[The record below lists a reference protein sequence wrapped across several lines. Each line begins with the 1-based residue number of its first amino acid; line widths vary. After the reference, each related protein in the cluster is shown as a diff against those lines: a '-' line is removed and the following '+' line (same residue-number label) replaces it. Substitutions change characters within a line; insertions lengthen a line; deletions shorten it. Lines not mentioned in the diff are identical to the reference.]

1 MAAITMA
8 LEWNI
13 WYPEWMIGD
22 GLPNRSVG
30 EEFSWEVEF
39 HPSQQLTKAVEQ
51 RKTAVPIPEYR
62 YCVMAELVCLSE
74 QACVIDFGLK
84 VVGEA
89 DSIASECRPGDYVTG
104 EVVLSLTHG
113 CVVPAEKTLEFV
125 SRKWRVNA
133 IQADITPHI
142 SLPDNPQF
150 FFRDESRIKYQSVWS
165 TGDIRTHAYVL
176 HCSETL

>member
-13 WYPEWMIGD
+13 WYAEWMIGD

-30 EEFSWEVEF
+30 EEFIWEVEF
-39 HPSQQLTKAVEQ
+39 YSNEQLTKAGER
-51 RKTAVPIPEYR
+51 RKAAIPIPDYK
-62 YCVMAELVCLSE
+62 YHVIAELVCLSE

-84 VVGEA
+84 VVGDA
-89 DSIASECRPGDYVTG
+89 DLIPWECRPGDFVTG
-104 EVVLSLTHG
+104 GLVLSLTHG
-113 CVVPAEKTLEFV
+113 RVLPTEKTLEFV
-125 SRKWRVNA
+125 SRKWKVNA

-142 SLPDNPQF
+142 SLADNPKF
-150 FFRDESRIKYQSVWS
+150 FFHDESRIKYQSVWS
-165 TGDIRTHAYVL
+165 TDEVRTRNYVL

>member
-1 MAAITMA
+1 MAATTMA
-8 LEWNI
+8 LGWNI

-39 HPSQQLTKAVEQ
+39 YSNEQLTKAGER
-51 RKTAVPIPEYR
+51 RKTAVPIPDHRYR
-62 YCVMAELVCLSE
+62 VIAELVCLPE
-74 QACVIDFGLK
+74 RACVIDFGLG

-113 CVVPAEKTLEFV
+113 RVLPVEKTLEFV
-125 SRKWRVNA
+125 SRRWRVTA
-133 IQADITPHI
+133 IHADVTPYI

-150 FFRDESRIKYQSVWS
+150 FFRDESRIRYQSVWS
-165 TGDIRTHAYVL
+165 TGDVRTHAYVL
-176 HCSETL
+176 HCSETP